1 MTVSFLFKR
10 THFILISLE
19 CGYLTGYSGDGTSI
33 GPWQYRLM
41 GFSNPPTDFYTRPFF
56 MLARGK
62 LNRDKCLASRT
73 ISKVQ
78 FDYIQQVFD
87 TFKNQLK
94 FFFSFNGKIIFFIL
108 IVYLPYS
115 VYLHILYI
123 HCIFSIFHICL
134 YKDPLG
140 SLNNINLI
148 ACLQYIGD

>member
-1 MTVSFLFKR
+1 MFKR
-10 THFILISLE
+10 THFISLE
-19 CGYLTGYSGDGTSI
+19 CGYLTGYSGDGTRL
-33 GPWQYRLM
+33 GPWQFRLM

-56 MLARGK
+56 MLAQGK

-94 FFFSFNGKIIFFIL
+94 FFFSFNSKIIFLL
-108 IVYLPYS
+108 IVYLPYCR
-115 VYLHILYI
+115 L
-123 HCIFSIFHICL
+123 ICL
-134 YKDPLG
+134 YKEHLA

-148 ACLQYIGD
+148 AGLQYIGN